1 MWILTNTEEEESL
14 HTEELLGC
22 DLKPPKFL
30 GEVPHPDALA
40 VHPGFVHAV
49 PGRVRWA
56 QVARSPTRTCVT
68 ERALPDPANP
78 SCLAQPAAKGPS
90 SATCRSG
97 AFSRRPVCDPHWT
110 QMATS
115 DLQHLSEERLQ

>member
-1 MWILTNTEEEESL
+1 MWILTNTEEEESF

-22 DLKPPKFL
+22 DLKPPEFL

-56 QVARSPTRTCVT
+56 QMEPKV
-68 ERALPDPANP
+68 
-78 SCLAQPAAKGPS
+78 
-90 SATCRSG
+90 
-97 AFSRRPVCDPHWT
+97 H
-110 QMATS
+110 MS
-115 DLQHLSEERLQ
+115 DREDTP

>member
-1 MWILTNTEEEESL
+1 MWTLTNTEEEESL

-49 PGRVRWA
+49 PGRVRGHRWHRA
-56 QVARSPTRTCVT
+56 QSAGVMGRT
-68 ERALPDPANP
+68 LPDPANP
-78 SCLAQPAAKGPS
+78 PSLAHPSAQGPS
-90 SATCRSG
+90 SVPG
-97 AFSRRPVCDPHWT
+97 VPH
-110 QMATS
+110 AGVE
-115 DLQHLSEERLQ
+115 HFPERLCEVLVGMRFLLLE